1 MRFTAIAAL
10 LLAAVASAQSPI
22 LTNCAPGTTEMT
34 VTSVSLSPYPLCTN
48 KNVCITA
55 TGTLSTSIVA
65 GASLSISGR
74 YLGRVVY
81 TDNQDLCNLLYVQG
95 HPCPVPITVTS
106 LTVCVLVKPTA
117 PTSIPVVL
125 TIKAINGNGN
135 VLFCVTGTITAQN
148 CP

>member
-22 LTNCAPGTTEMT
+22 FSNYAIGFTEMT
-34 VTSVSLSPYPLCTN
+34 VASIVLAPYPLCVN
-48 KNVCITA
+48 KNVCITVI
-55 TGTLSTSIVA
+55 GTLSTSIVT
-65 GASLSISGR
+65 GARLSISGK
-74 YLGRVVY
+74 YGGRVVY

-117 PTSIPVVL
+117 PTS
-125 TIKAINGNGN
+125 
-135 VLFCVTGTITAQN
+135 
-148 CP
+148 